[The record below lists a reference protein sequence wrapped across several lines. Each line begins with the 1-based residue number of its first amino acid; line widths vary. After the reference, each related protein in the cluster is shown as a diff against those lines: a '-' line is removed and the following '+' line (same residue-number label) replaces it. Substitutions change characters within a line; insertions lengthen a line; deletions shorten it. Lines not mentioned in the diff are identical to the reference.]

1 MHSHART
8 PICFEVR
15 HEHVRFASAAR
26 IAMNTTD
33 DESPLAPIDLH
44 TWRVPPP
51 AAIDRDALLGRALA
65 PQTMPPRSLR
75 WGWLFA
81 AIVVINALIA
91 TLIVVLVRPDE
102 PVATVALPAGGNN
115 EAKIRELVAQ
125 IEEERRE
132 RARRIAEIQ
141 ELRAVVLDLQRK
153 LEALERAERD
163 LTTPRPSPSR
173 VTPPSKRL
181 ASRWPQSAELP
192 EAIDRTAISSTIASI
207 KSEIRAC
214 GDRTLAVGTR
224 AKARVRV
231 SPDGSVA
238 SVTVESEHADLGD
251 CVRDVI
257 QGATFPQTLRGGS
270 FSYPFVF

>member
-1 MHSHART
+1 
-8 PICFEVR
+8 
-15 HEHVRFASAAR
+15 
-26 IAMNTTD
+26 MNTTD

-51 AAIDRDALLGRALA
+51 AAIDREALLGRALA
-65 PQTMPPRSLR
+65 PQTMPPRSVR

-81 AIVVINALIA
+81 AIVVVNAAIA
-91 TLIVVLVRPDE
+91 TLIVILARPDE
-102 PVATVALPAGGNN
+102 PVATVALPAGGTN
-115 EAKIRELVAQ
+115 EARIRDLVAQ

-132 RARRIAEIQ
+132 RARRLAEIQ

-153 LEALERAERD
+153 LEALERAERE
-163 LTTPRPSPSR
+163 LTTPRPPSR
-173 VTPPSKRL
+173 VTPPPSKRL
-181 ASRWPQSAELP
+181 ASRSPQSAELP
-192 EAIDRTAISSTIASI
+192 ESIDRHAISSTINAI
-207 KSEIRAC
+207 KPEIRAC
-214 GDRTLAVGTR
+214 GERTLAFGTR

-238 SVTVESEHADLGD
+238 SVTVESEHTDLGT